1 MACQFQEKE
10 SGQIWNRSPLVAAR
24 IWDVLVL
31 PTPVEGASGSRETVA
46 VSKQWTAKFGARAA
60 LSKYEGNRA
69 CWDSE
74 CI

>member
-1 MACQFQEKE
+1 M
-10 SGQIWNRSPLVAAR
+10 AAR

-31 PTPVEGASGSRETVA
+31 LTPVEGASGSRETVA